1 MNESYFFTTELCV
14 GYDRTPV
21 VKNITITLERGEI
34 LTLIGP
40 NGAGKSTLLGSI
52 AGQLRPLG
60 GVLCL
65 NAQDLAG
72 MPRETRAR
80 QMSVLLTGRLQAEL
94 MTCEQVV
101 ETGRYPY
108 TGRFGILSGQDHRV
122 VEEAME
128 LVRVLDLRERLFT
141 RISDGQRQR
150 VLLARAI
157 AQEPEL
163 LILDEP
169 TSYLDIR
176 YKLEFLSILQQLC
189 RCKKMAVILSLH
201 ELELARRVSDHLL
214 CIRNGRVY
222 RFGTPEEVFTSGE
235 VAALFDITA
244 GSYDEQ
250 TDVLELP
257 APAGQPQVFV
267 IGGNGSGREVYRR
280 LQRQNIPFATG
291 ILYANDLDA
300 PVAHALAAEVVEA
313 AAFEPVDGKCLTQA
327 KKLIDC
333 CQTVI
338 CARERFGS
346 MEQANSELFA
356 YAQAAGKL

>member
-1 MNESYFFTTELCV
+1 
-14 GYDRTPV
+14 
-21 VKNITITLERGEI
+21 
-34 LTLIGP
+34 
-40 NGAGKSTLLGSI
+40 
-52 AGQLRPLG
+52 
-60 GVLCL
+60 
-65 NAQDLAG
+65 
-72 MPRETRAR
+72 
-80 QMSVLLTGRLQAEL
+80 

-222 RFGTPEEVFTSGE
+222 RSGTPEEVFTSGE

-267 IGGNGSGREVYRR
+267 IGGNGSGREIYRR

-313 AAFEPVDGKCLTQA
+313 AAFEPVDGKCLTRA